1 MQKERLVN
9 WNKTGGGAEI
19 LQALEVIKSEQV
31 MKCFSKCL
39 QFLKQQFPYF
49 DYQKI
54 NEYLFSIFV
63 NNSI

>member
-49 DYQKI
+49 ALSE
-54 NEYLFSIFV
+54 N
-63 NNSI
+63 

>member
-31 MKCFSKCL
+31 MKCFFKCL

-49 DYQKI
+49 ALSE
-54 NEYLFSIFV
+54 N
-63 NNSI
+63 